1 MTTTYPGITPITQQ
15 SFANGAT
22 SPRTD
27 AIQQQANMNQ
37 KQALINQAGQGRGNR
52 RRKYR
57 GGANSSNQVT
67 VPQFQ
72 MQYTPTGGPGTNPND
87 QVASGSKTGMQSNA
101 NSVYDNQAA
110 KMGGRRRYRKG
121 GNPNWSWGCYSGGK
135 SKRRASRKTRKHRK
149 KTRRHYSH

>member
-1 MTTTYPGITPITQQ
+1 MSTNSAIIPITTQ
-15 SFANGAT
+15 SFASGTGNARD
-22 SPRTD
+22 S

-37 KQALINQAGQGRGNR
+37 KQALINQAGQGRGDR

-57 GGANSSNQVT
+57 GGNGQLT

-87 QVASGSKTGMQSNA
+87 QLAQGAATYTQSNA
-101 NSVYDNQAA
+101 NSQFDNQAT

-121 GNPNWSWGCYSGGK
+121 GNPNWLWGCYSGGK
-135 SKRRASRKTRKHRK
+135 SKRHNSRKSRKHRK
-149 KTRRHYSH
+149 KTRRHRRH